1 MAKTPA
7 PLPSDDIRA
16 MFENQNV
23 IDVEIRKEMKTAFME
38 YAMSVIIARALPD
51 VRDGLKPIHRRIIY
65 TMFEDNLTPDRA
77 FHKSAATVG
86 DVMAKYHPHGDASIY
101 DALVRMAQPF
111 SLRYPL
117 VQGQGNFGNVDGDP
131 PAAQRYTEAKMSRIA
146 TELVRDIDKETVS
159 FTPSYD
165 GRNNEP
171 TILPSRFPQLLVNGA
186 TGIAVGMATSIPPH
200 NLREVINATI
210 ALLDDPQISI
220 EGLLQY
226 IEGPDFPTGGVVL
239 GRSGLR
245 AAYFTGRGKITV
257 RAKTSIETVHDRER
271 IVVTELPYMVNKSR
285 LLSDI
290 ADHVNAKRI
299 EGIYDLRDES
309 DRNGMSIIIE
319 LKKDANAQVVLNQ
332 LFKNTQLQD
341 TFSAIMIA
349 LVDQQPR
356 VLNLKQILEYYV
368 SYQEEIITKRTQYDL
383 KKALERAHILEGLL
397 KALDHID
404 EVIRI
409 IRSSKTIA
417 DAKAALIDA
426 FGFTDIQA
434 QRIVDMRL
442 GQLTGLERD
451 RLLDEY
457 KDLEIK
463 IADYRDILASETRV
477 RGIIKDELAEIRDK
491 YGDERRTLIEE
502 VADEIDIEDLIE
514 EKTCVFTLT
523 DRGYIKRLSEENY
536 KVQRRGGR
544 GVTALTTREE
554 DVVEE
559 MFTCSTHDKIMFF
572 TSAGR
577 VYSLKGYEIP
587 ESTRHA
593 KGMNIVNLLQ
603 LAEGEKIT
611 AMIPIRLLDADG
623 YFNMV
628 TKFGISKRC
637 RISDFKNIRKAGLN
651 AVDLDEGDSLVSV
664 RLTDG
669 TRDII
674 VCTDAGMAIRYSE
687 NDVRVVGRTARG
699 VRVIKLGENEQVVGT
714 VIVEEDKTLITVTE
728 NGFGKRTSYDEF
740 NGQNRGGKGVRV
752 HKISEKTGAL
762 VSVRSVSDEDDL
774 VIISSDGIIIRVRI
788 ADIPVYG
795 RASSGVHVMRIGD
808 ETKVI
813 ATAVISASDEE
824 QDAEDG
830 EEPDESGTEA
840 SNDGDES
847 PDTDDQ

>member
-1 MAKTPA
+1 MAKTPT
-7 PLPSDDIRA
+7 PLPPDDIRE
-16 MFENQNV
+16 MFANQNV

-38 YAMSVIIARALPD
+38 YAMSVIVARALPD

-65 TMFEDNLTPDRA
+65 TMYEDNLTPDRP

-117 VQGQGNFGNVDGDP
+117 VQGQGNFGNIDGDP
-131 PAAQRYTEAKMSRIA
+131 PAAQRYTEARMSRMA
-146 TELVRDIDKETVS
+146 TELVRDIEKETVG
-159 FTPSYD
+159 FIPSYD

-171 TILPSRFPQLLVNGA
+171 TVLPTRFPQLLVNGA

-200 NLREVINATI
+200 NLREVIDATI
-210 ALLDDPQISI
+210 ALLDNPEIGI

-226 IEGPDFPTGGVVL
+226 IEGPDFPTGGIVM

-245 AAYFTGRGKITV
+245 AAYFTGRGKLTV
-257 RAKTSIETVHDRER
+257 RAKTEIETVHDRER

-290 ADHVNAKRI
+290 ADHVNSKRI

-309 DRNGMSIIIE
+309 DRNGMSIVIE

-341 TFSAIMIA
+341 TYSAIMIA

-356 VLNLKQILEYYV
+356 VLNLKQILEHYV

-409 IRSSKTIA
+409 IRASKTIA
-417 DAKAALIDA
+417 DAKAALMEA
-426 FGFTDIQA
+426 FDFSDIRA

-451 RLLDEY
+451 RLLEEY
-457 KDLEIK
+457 NDLEKK

-477 RGIIKDELAEIRDK
+477 KGIIKTELAEIRDK
-491 YGDERRTLIEE
+491 YGDDRRTAIEE
-502 VADEIDIEDLIE
+502 IDDEIDIEDLIE
-514 EKTCVFTLT
+514 EKTCVYTLT
-523 DRGYIKRLSEENY
+523 NKGYIKRLSEENY
-536 KVQRRGGR
+536 KVQRRGGK

-559 MFTCSTHDKIMFF
+559 IFTCSTHDRIMFF
-572 TSAGR
+572 TSFGR
-577 VYSLKGYEIP
+577 VYCLKGYEIP
-587 ESTRHA
+587 ESNRQA

-603 LAEGEKIT
+603 LFEGEKVT
-611 AMIPIRLLDADG
+611 AMIPMKRLDEEG
-623 YFNMV
+623 YFTMV
-628 TKFGISKRC
+628 TQKGISKRC
-637 RISDFKNIRKAGLN
+637 RVTDFKNIRKAGLN
-651 AVDLDEGDSLVSV
+651 AVGLDEGDALVTV

-669 TRDII
+669 TKDMI
-674 VCTDAGMAIRYSE
+674 VATSAGMAIRYSE
-687 NDVRVVGRTARG
+687 NAVRVMGRTARG
-699 VRVIKLGENEQVVGT
+699 VRVIKLGEGEKVVGAA
-714 VIVEEDKTLITVTE
+714 VVEDGKSLITVTE
-728 NGFGKRTSYDEF
+728 NGFGKRTSFDAF

-752 HKISEKTGAL
+752 HKISDKTGAL
-762 VSVRSVSDEDDL
+762 TSVRSVSESDDM
-774 VIISSDGIIIRVRI
+774 VIISSDGIIIRVHI

-795 RASSGVHVMRIGD
+795 RASAGVRVMRFGD
-808 ETKVI
+808 DTKVI
-813 ATAVISASDEE
+813 ATAIINADEDDGNAVLTE
-824 QDAEDG
+824 VPEAEEAEN
-830 EEPDESGTEA
+830 EETE
-840 SNDGDES
+840 NEE
-847 PDTDDQ
+847 

>member
-1 MAKTPA
+1 MAKTPT
-7 PLPSDDIRA
+7 PLPPDDIRE
-16 MFENQNV
+16 MFANQNV

-38 YAMSVIIARALPD
+38 YAMSVIVARALPD

-65 TMFEDNLTPDRA
+65 TMYEDNLTPDRP

-131 PAAQRYTEAKMSRIA
+131 PAAQRYTEARMSRMA
-146 TELVRDIDKETVS
+146 TELVRDIEKETVG
-159 FTPSYD
+159 FIPSYD

-171 TILPSRFPQLLVNGA
+171 TVLPTRFPQLLVNGA

-200 NLREVINATI
+200 NLREVIDATI
-210 ALLDDPQISI
+210 ALLDNPEIGI

-226 IEGPDFPTGGVVL
+226 IEGPDFPTGGIVM

-245 AAYFTGRGKITV
+245 AAYFTGRGKLTV
-257 RAKTSIETVHDRER
+257 RAKTEIETVHDRER

-290 ADHVNAKRI
+290 ADHVNSKRI

-309 DRNGMSIIIE
+309 DRNGMSIVIE

-341 TFSAIMIA
+341 TYSAIMIA

-356 VLNLKQILEYYV
+356 VLNLKQILEHYV

-409 IRSSKTIA
+409 IRASKTIA
-417 DAKAALIDA
+417 DAKTALMETFD
-426 FGFTDIQA
+426 FTDIQA

-451 RLLDEY
+451 RLLEEY
-457 KDLEIK
+457 NELEKK

-477 RGIIKDELAEIRDK
+477 KAIIKTELAEIRDK
-491 YGDERRTLIEE
+491 YGDDRRTAIEE
-502 VADEIDIEDLIE
+502 IDDEIDIEDLIE
-514 EKTCVFTLT
+514 EKTCVYTLT
-523 DRGYIKRLSEENY
+523 NKGYIKRLSEENY
-536 KVQRRGGR
+536 KVQRRGGK

-559 MFTCSTHDKIMFF
+559 IFTCSTHDRIMFF
-572 TSAGR
+572 TSFGR
-577 VYSLKGYEIP
+577 VYCLKGYEIP
-587 ESTRHA
+587 ESNRQA

-603 LAEGEKIT
+603 LFEGEKVT
-611 AMIPIRLLDADG
+611 AMIPMKRLDEEG
-623 YFNMV
+623 YFTMV
-628 TKFGISKRC
+628 TQKGISKRC
-637 RISDFKNIRKAGLN
+637 RVTDFKNIRRAGLN
-651 AVDLDEGDSLVSV
+651 AVGLDEGDALVTV

-669 TRDII
+669 TKDMI
-674 VCTDAGMAIRYSE
+674 VATSAGMAIRYSE
-687 NDVRVVGRTARG
+687 NDVRVMGRTARG
-699 VRVIKLGENEQVVGT
+699 VRVIKLGEGEKVVGAA
-714 VIVEEDKTLITVTE
+714 VVEDGKSLITVTE
-728 NGFGKRTSYDEF
+728 HGFGKRTSFDAF

-752 HKISEKTGAL
+752 HKISDKTGAL
-762 VSVRSVSDEDDL
+762 TSVRIVSESDDM
-774 VIISSDGIIIRVRI
+774 VIISSDGIIIRVHI

-795 RASSGVHVMRIGD
+795 RASAGVRVMRFGD
-808 ETKVI
+808 DTKVI
-813 ATAVISASDEE
+813 ATAVINADEDDGNAVLTE
-824 QDAEDG
+824 VPEAEEADG
-830 EEPDESGTEA
+830 EDTE
-840 SNDGDES
+840 NEE
-847 PDTDDQ
+847 

>member
-1 MAKTPA
+1 MAKTPT
-7 PLPSDDIRA
+7 PLPPDDIRE
-16 MFENQNV
+16 MFANQNV

-38 YAMSVIIARALPD
+38 YAMSVIVARALPD

-65 TMFEDNLTPDRA
+65 TMYEDNLTPDRP

-131 PAAQRYTEAKMSRIA
+131 PAAQRYTEARMSRMA
-146 TELVRDIDKETVS
+146 TELVRDIEKETVG
-159 FTPSYD
+159 FIPSYD

-171 TILPSRFPQLLVNGA
+171 TVLPTRFPQLLVNGA

-200 NLREVINATI
+200 NLREVIDATI
-210 ALLDDPQISI
+210 ALLDNPEIGI

-226 IEGPDFPTGGVVL
+226 IEGPDFPTGGIVM

-245 AAYFTGRGKITV
+245 AAYFTGRGKLTV
-257 RAKTSIETVHDRER
+257 RAKTEIETVHDRER

-290 ADHVNAKRI
+290 ADHVNSKRI

-309 DRNGMSIIIE
+309 DRNGMSIVIE

-341 TFSAIMIA
+341 TYSAIMIA

-356 VLNLKQILEYYV
+356 VLNLKQILEHYV
-368 SYQEEIITKRTQYDL
+368 SYQEEIITQRTQFDL

-409 IRSSKTIA
+409 IRASKTIA
-417 DAKAALIDA
+417 DAKTALMETFD
-426 FGFTDIQA
+426 FTDIQA

-451 RLLDEY
+451 RLLEEY
-457 KDLEIK
+457 NELEKK

-477 RGIIKDELAEIRDK
+477 KAIIKTELAEIRDK
-491 YGDERRTLIEE
+491 YGDDRRTAIEE
-502 VADEIDIEDLIE
+502 IDDEIDIEDLIE
-514 EKTCVFTLT
+514 EKTCVYTLT
-523 DRGYIKRLSEENY
+523 NKGYIKRLSEENY
-536 KVQRRGGR
+536 KVQRRGGK

-559 MFTCSTHDKIMFF
+559 IFTCSTHDRIMFF
-572 TSAGR
+572 TSFGR
-577 VYSLKGYEIP
+577 VYCLKGYEIP
-587 ESTRHA
+587 ESNRQA

-603 LAEGEKIT
+603 LFEGEKVT
-611 AMIPIRLLDADG
+611 AMIPMKRLDEEG
-623 YFNMV
+623 YFTMV
-628 TKFGISKRC
+628 TQKGISKRC
-637 RISDFKNIRKAGLN
+637 RVTDFKNIRKAGLN
-651 AVDLDEGDSLVSV
+651 AVGLDEGDALVTV

-669 TRDII
+669 TKDMI
-674 VCTDAGMAIRYSE
+674 VATSAGMAIRYSE
-687 NDVRVVGRTARG
+687 NDVRVMGRTARG
-699 VRVIKLGENEQVVGT
+699 VRVIKLGEGEKVVGAA
-714 VIVEEDKTLITVTE
+714 VVEDGKSLITVTE
-728 NGFGKRTSYDEF
+728 NGFGKRTSFDAF

-752 HKISEKTGAL
+752 HKISDKTGAL
-762 VSVRSVSDEDDL
+762 TSVRSVSESDDM
-774 VIISSDGIIIRVRI
+774 VIISSDGIIIRVHI

-795 RASSGVHVMRIGD
+795 RASAGVRVMRFGD
-808 ETKVI
+808 DTKVI
-813 ATAVISASDEE
+813 ATAVINADEDDGNAVLTE
-824 QDAEDG
+824 VPEAEEADG
-830 EEPDESGTEA
+830 EDTE
-840 SNDGDES
+840 NEE
-847 PDTDDQ
+847 

>member
-1 MAKTPA
+1 MAKTSA
-7 PLPSDDIRA
+7 PLPPDDIRE
-16 MFENQNV
+16 MFANQNV

-38 YAMSVIIARALPD
+38 YAMSVIVARALPD

-65 TMFEDNLTPDRA
+65 TMYEDNLTPDKP

-117 VQGQGNFGNVDGDP
+117 VQGQGNFGNIDGDP
-131 PAAQRYTEAKMSRIA
+131 PAAQRYTEARMSKMA
-146 TELVRDIDKETVS
+146 TELVRDIEKETVG

-171 TILPSRFPQLLVNGA
+171 TVLPTRFPQLLVNGA

-210 ALLDDPQISI
+210 ALLDDPQTGI

-226 IEGPDFPTGGVVL
+226 IEGPDFPTGGIVL

-257 RAKTSIETVHDRER
+257 RARTQIETVHDRER

-309 DRNGMSIIIE
+309 DRNGMSIVIE

-341 TFSAIMIA
+341 TYSAIMIA
-349 LVDQQPR
+349 LVDQQPK
-356 VLNLKQILEYYV
+356 VLNLKQILENYI

-409 IRSSKTIA
+409 IRASKTIA
-417 DAKAALIDA
+417 DAKTALMETFD
-426 FGFTDIQA
+426 FTDVQA

-451 RLLDEY
+451 RLLEEY
-457 KDLEIK
+457 NDLEVR
-463 IADYRDILASETRV
+463 IADYRDILSSETRV
-477 RGIIKDELAEIRDK
+477 KGIIKNELAEIRDK
-491 YGDERRTLIEE
+491 YGDDRRTTIEE
-502 VADEIDIEDLIE
+502 VSDEIDIEDLIE
-514 EKTCVFTLT
+514 EKTCVYTLT
-523 DRGYIKRLSEENY
+523 NRGYIKRLSEENY
-536 KVQRRGGR
+536 RVQRRGGR

-559 MFTCSTHDKIMFF
+559 MFTCSTHDRIMFF
-572 TSAGR
+572 TSNGR
-577 VYSLKGYEIP
+577 VYCLKGYEIP
-587 ESTRHA
+587 ESNRQA

-603 LAEGEKIT
+603 LSEGEKVT
-611 AMIPIRLLDADG
+611 AMIPMKKLDEEEG
-623 YFNMV
+623 YFTMV
-628 TKFGISKRC
+628 TQAGISKRC
-637 RISDFKNIRKAGLN
+637 RVSDFKNIRKAGLN
-651 AVDLDEGDSLVSV
+651 AVDLDEGDKLVSV

-669 TRDII
+669 DKEMI
-674 VCTDAGMAIRYSE
+674 VATSAGMAIRYSE
-687 NDVRVVGRTARG
+687 NDVRVMGRTARG
-699 VRVIKLGENEQVVGT
+699 VRVIRLGEGEKVVGAA
-714 VIVEEDKTLITVTE
+714 VVSEGQTLITVTE
-728 NGFGKRTSYDEF
+728 NGYGKRTSFEEF

-762 VSVRSVSDEDDL
+762 ISVRSVNGDDDM

-795 RASSGVHVMRIGD
+795 RASAGVHVMRISG

-813 ATAVISASDEE
+813 ATAIIGAAADGENDGETVITEAVEA
-824 QDAEDG
+824 DAETG
-830 EEPDESGTEA
+830 EETE
-840 SNDGDES
+840 NEEEI
-847 PDTDDQ
+847 

>member
-1 MAKTPA
+1 MAKTPT
-7 PLPSDDIRA
+7 PLPPDDIRE
-16 MFENQNV
+16 MFANQNV

-38 YAMSVIIARALPD
+38 YAMSVIVARALPD

-65 TMFEDNLTPDRA
+65 TMYEDNLTPDRP

-131 PAAQRYTEAKMSRIA
+131 PAAQRYTEARMSRMA
-146 TELVRDIDKETVS
+146 TELVRDIEKETVG
-159 FTPSYD
+159 FIPSYD

-171 TILPSRFPQLLVNGA
+171 TVLPTRFPQLLVNGA

-200 NLREVINATI
+200 NLREVIDATI
-210 ALLDDPQISI
+210 ALLDNPEIGI

-226 IEGPDFPTGGVVL
+226 IEGPDFPTGGIVM

-245 AAYFTGRGKITV
+245 AAYFTGRGKLTV
-257 RAKTSIETVHDRER
+257 RAKTEIETVHDRER

-290 ADHVNAKRI
+290 ADHVNSKRI

-309 DRNGMSIIIE
+309 DRNGMSIVIE

-341 TFSAIMIA
+341 TYSAIMIA

-356 VLNLKQILEYYV
+356 VLNLKQILEHYV

-409 IRSSKTIA
+409 IRASKTIA
-417 DAKAALIDA
+417 DAKTALMETFD
-426 FGFTDIQA
+426 FTDIQA

-451 RLLDEY
+451 RLLEEY
-457 KDLEIK
+457 NELEKK

-477 RGIIKDELAEIRDK
+477 KAIIKTELAEIRDK
-491 YGDERRTLIEE
+491 YGDDRRTAIEE
-502 VADEIDIEDLIE
+502 IDDEIDIEDLIE
-514 EKTCVFTLT
+514 EKTCVYTLT
-523 DRGYIKRLSEENY
+523 NKGYIKRLSEENY
-536 KVQRRGGR
+536 KVQRRGGK

-559 MFTCSTHDKIMFF
+559 IFTCSTHDRIMFF
-572 TSAGR
+572 TSFGR
-577 VYSLKGYEIP
+577 VYCLKGYEIP
-587 ESTRHA
+587 ESNRQA

-603 LAEGEKIT
+603 LFEGEKVT
-611 AMIPIRLLDADG
+611 AMIPMKRLDEEG
-623 YFNMV
+623 YFTMV
-628 TKFGISKRC
+628 TQKGISKRC
-637 RISDFKNIRKAGLN
+637 RVTDFKNIRRAGLN
-651 AVDLDEGDSLVSV
+651 AVGLDEGDALVTV

-669 TRDII
+669 TKDMI
-674 VCTDAGMAIRYSE
+674 VATSAGMAIRYSE
-687 NDVRVVGRTARG
+687 NDVRVMGRTARG
-699 VRVIKLGENEQVVGT
+699 VRVIKLGEGEKVVGAA
-714 VIVEEDKTLITVTE
+714 VVEDGKSLITVTE
-728 NGFGKRTSYDEF
+728 NGFGKRTSFDAF

-752 HKISEKTGAL
+752 HKISDKTGAL
-762 VSVRSVSDEDDL
+762 TSVRSVSESDDM
-774 VIISSDGIIIRVRI
+774 VIISSDGIIIRVHI

-795 RASSGVHVMRIGD
+795 RASAGVRVMRFGD
-808 ETKVI
+808 DTKVI
-813 ATAVISASDEE
+813 ATAVINADEDDGNAVLTE
-824 QDAEDG
+824 VPEAEEADG
-830 EEPDESGTEA
+830 EDTE
-840 SNDGDES
+840 NEE
-847 PDTDDQ
+847 